1 MHTLKTA
8 YKRLKFQTKVMT
20 LISLLILIIFIALS
34 FYIQSM
40 IAQNIED
47 EVGEKALA
55 VAKTLSKNSEL
66 IEAFDLDDPEHVIQ
80 PWANKIQNDIDAE
93 FVVVGNQD
101 EIRYSH
107 ALKDRLGKKMV
118 GDDNHR
124 ALENGESYISKQEGS
139 LGLSIR
145 GKAPIMKNET
155 IIGVIS
161 VGYLLD
167 DVNKLVQEKNKPII
181 FLLMI
186 FLIIGIIASI
196 FIAKHLKGLLFNME
210 PEK

>member
-1 MHTLKTA
+1 MQMLKTA
-8 YKRLKFQTKVMT
+8 YKRLSFQTKVMT

-34 FYIQSM
+34 FYIQAI

-47 EVGEKALA
+47 EVGDKALA
-55 VAKTLSKNSEL
+55 VAKTLSKNAEL
-66 IEAFDLDDPEHVIQ
+66 IEDFDLHNPKDVIQ
-80 PWANKIQNDIDAE
+80 PWSNAIQEDIEAE

-107 ALKDRLGKKMV
+107 ALSNRLGKKMV
-118 GDDNHR
+118 GDDNER
-124 ALENGESYISKQEGS
+124 ALKSGEAYISKKEGS

-145 GKAPIMKNET
+145 GKAPIMKDEK

-167 DVNKLVQEKNKPII
+167 DVKELVQEKNQPII
-181 FLLMI
+181 IL
-186 FLIIGIIASI
+186 LII
-196 FIAKHLKGLLFNME
+196 FYLLFML
-210 PEK
+210 